1 MSYVLCSYWNIRI
14 LRNLRILGI
23 FGTNRLAM
31 SGDNEVGYKYCSEM
45 LRHPAESSK
54 SSSTVLNMPHLW
66 FDIGWCSLSSGLELD
81 LYRRAVGRSGYLP
94 QENPFGPPLM
104 VENTHQVWVR
114 SKK

>member
-23 FGTNRLAM
+23 FGTNSLAM
-31 SGDNEVGYKYCSEM
+31 SGDNEIGCKYYSEI

-54 SSSTVLNMPHLW
+54 SSSTVLNMLHLW
-66 FDIGWCSLSSGLELD
+66 FDIESCSVSSRLDLD

-94 QENPFGPPLM
+94 QEKSFRPSTDG
-104 VENTHQVWVR
+104 
-114 SKK
+114 